1 MFVVTRGQQRQRN
14 ANAKQAASASAGALY
29 NIKNYNNFANHNPKK
44 NGKFNSITRQ
54 LDTGQP
60 LRNNFKNKNCEVA
73 PDNMEVELRKYEK
86 YIDPKTIQKLKA
98 KYKKDQTQRNY
109 DEVLRE
115 AYTTAFNKYAEMSN
129 QAYKDL
135 ISNTLNTFMT
145 NFSKIAIQPPC
156 PLIPTTKNTG
166 MVKSLVFKYAG
177 EILTPKFLRRGK

>member
-1 MFVVTRGQQRQRN
+1 MLTRGRKRNTKQQS
-14 ANAKQAASASAGALY
+14 ASASAGALY
-29 NIKNYNNFANHNPKK
+29 NYNNFANHNPKK
-44 NGKFNSITRQ
+44 NGKLYNSITRQ
-54 LDTGQP
+54 LIDQP
-60 LRNNFKNKNCEVA
+60 LRNNSKNKNCEVA
-73 PDNMEVELRKYEK
+73 PDNMEVELSKYEK

-115 AYTTAFNKYAEMSN
+115 AYTTAFNKYAEISN

-156 PLIPTTKNTG
+156 PLIPITKNTG
-166 MVKSLVFKYAG
+166 MVKSLVLSYGKD
-177 EILTPKFLRRGK
+177 ILTPKLPKFMRGK

>member
-1 MFVVTRGQQRQRN
+1 MLTRGRKRN
-14 ANAKQAASASAGALY
+14 SNQQAASASAGALY
-29 NIKNYNNFANHNPKK
+29 NYNNFANHNPKK

-54 LDTGQP
+54 LI
-60 LRNNFKNKNCEVA
+60 LNNSKNKNCEVA

-109 DEVLRE
+109 DIVLRE
-115 AYTTAFNKYAEMSN
+115 AYTTAFNKYAELSN

>member
-1 MFVVTRGQQRQRN
+1 MSKAWTRSAQRRILN
-14 ANAKQAASASAGALY
+14 NQAASASAGALFY
-29 NIKNYNNFANHNPKK
+29 NKNYNYNNPKK

-60 LRNNFKNKNCEVA
+60 IRNYSKNKNCEVA
-73 PDNMEVELRKYEK
+73 PDNMEVELRKYEE

-98 KYKKDQTQRNY
+98 KYKKNQTQRNY

-115 AYTTAFNKYAEMSN
+115 AYTTAFNKYAEISN

-145 NFSKIAIQPPC
+145 NFSNIAIQPPC

-177 EILTPKFLRRGK
+177 EILTPKFMRRGK